1 MSRQESAGRGGWRG
15 REQEFGRGGR
25 GSAEM
30 QAATGPPGGMSSPS
44 VQSEVL
50 AFLKRSCK
58 GLAGRPRLGRQE
70 GAPGRDKRLLG
81 RLWTILE
88 RS

>member
-1 MSRQESAGRGGWRG
+1 MSPENAGRGGWRG

-30 QAATGPPGGMSSPS
+30 QAATGPPGGMSSPL

-70 GAPGRDKRLLG
+70 GAPGWDKRPLG

-88 RS
+88 RL